1 MEGLHHDTNLDQED
15 ATSGDKEGSSDAENT
30 ESSEAVAGNRP
41 EVGGVGEIDYSK
53 EAANRELSPEE
64 KIEFW
69 TKWFGYVGLRSDP
82 SGLTSRAT

>member
-1 MEGLHHDTNLDQED
+1 MEGLHHDTNLDQEE

-64 KIEFW
+64 KIEF
-69 TKWFGYVGLRSDP
+69 LDP
-82 SGLTSRAT
+82 KSPLKFESTFCCAILTT